1 MFSAFSYL
9 LREAKL
15 VAGEAERSLY
25 YNMEAGA
32 ARTKRPSGWAA
43 PYLAV
48 TGSCG
53 CIGRLGAALRTPLR
67 RRGSASQTLRTAV
80 ALEPGRAQDATHIRR
95 L

>member
-32 ARTKRPSGWAA
+32 ARSKRPSWLVA

-48 TGSCG
+48 AGSSG
-53 CIGRLGAALRTPLR
+53 CI
-67 RRGSASQTLRTAV
+67 
-80 ALEPGRAQDATHIRR
+80 
-95 L
+95 